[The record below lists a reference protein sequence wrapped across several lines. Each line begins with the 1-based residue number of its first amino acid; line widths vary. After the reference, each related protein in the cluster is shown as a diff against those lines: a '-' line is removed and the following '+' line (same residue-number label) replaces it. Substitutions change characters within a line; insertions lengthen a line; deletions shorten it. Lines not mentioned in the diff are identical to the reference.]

1 MKKATTVEEQIQILE
16 ERGMVITDKNKAKEI
31 LLDIGFYRLGF
42 CSFPFEINYPE
53 INNRDHKLRPLTSF
67 EDVVALYYFDQDLRH
82 LLMRYI
88 YRIEVNLRTRLI
100 YTVSNANPSSPTWF
114 VDPAVVNKGFI
125 DEFDNKIYSTVSKNF
140 IIQRH
145 HLRYLND
152 RYAPAWKTIEFMTF
166 GNICTLYENIKS
178 EDLKQQVANNY
189 GLRNIKTF
197 RNYINTIRVIRN
209 ACAHGNHICDLQL
222 SQGITKGPIST
233 FPDSNRHDIC
243 GILLVLIFMLESI
256 SDNRRNEL
264 VNEFKR
270 LVEGVENKDVI
281 KNIINFSGNIL

>member
-1 MKKATTVEEQIQILE
+1 MKKATTIEEQIQILE

-42 CSFPFEINYPE
+42 SSFPFEINYPNL
-53 INNRDHKLRPLTSF
+53 NNRDHKLKPLTSF

-114 VDPAVVNKGFI
+114 VDPAVVHKRYI
-125 DEFDNKIYSTVSKNF
+125 DEFHDKIYSTVSKN
-140 IIQRH
+140 IVIQRH
-145 HLRYLND
+145 HRHYLND

-166 GNICTLYENIKS
+166 GNICTLYESIKS
-178 EDLKQQVANNY
+178 EDLKQKVASYYGLSNISIFNNY
-189 GLRNIKTF
+189 IKT
-197 RNYINTIRVIRN
+197 IRDIRN
-209 ACAHGNHICDLQL
+209 ACAHGNHICDYQL
-222 SQGITKGPIST
+222 SNGIRKGLISK
-233 FPDSNRHDIC
+233 FPESNRHDIC

-256 SDNRRNEL
+256 SYNRKDEL
-264 VNEFKR
+264 IIEFKA
-270 LVEGVENKDVI
+270 LVQKVKNKDVI
-281 KNIINFSGNIL
+281 KNITNFSENIL